1 MMTAM
6 SKRAAALSIG
16 IAAGCGL
23 ALAACSSAPNVP
35 AGQASVVATSSAHP
49 SAEVVFQ
56 FGSWAPSRVTIHAGQ
71 TVEWRWGD
79 KPTAVPANVTFD
91 DAASPTQVS
100 GTWQRT
106 FPTPGTYPYRDTL
119 SPVASGSVTVLP

>member
-6 SKRAAALSIG
+6 SKRAALSIS

-35 AGQASVVATSSAHP
+35 AGQAAVATSSAHP
-49 SAEVVFQ
+49 SAVVGFQ
-56 FGSWAPSRVTIHAGQ
+56 YGSFEPSRVTIHAGQ

-79 KPTAVPANVTFD
+79 KPTAIPANVTFA

-106 FPTPGTYPYRDTL
+106 FSTPGTYAYRDTL
-119 SPVASGSVTVLP
+119 SPVAAGSVTVLP